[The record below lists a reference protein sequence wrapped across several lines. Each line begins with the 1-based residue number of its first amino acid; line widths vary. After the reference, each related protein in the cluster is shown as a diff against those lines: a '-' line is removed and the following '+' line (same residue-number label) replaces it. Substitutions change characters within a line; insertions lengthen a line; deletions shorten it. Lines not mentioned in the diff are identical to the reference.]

1 MNTQRVSLFATFLF
15 GLAVSAGCKS
25 DGPATTFC
33 LGADGNSQDCG
44 IGCTVEENEKACAKW
59 AEKTKELCGKIS
71 KEECQEICTKD
82 ENPTACE
89 LVKNWKS

>member
-1 MNTQRVSLFATFLF
+1 MTIQRFPLLATFVL

-25 DGPATTFC
+25 DTVTKFC
-33 LGADGNSQDCG
+33 LGADGTSQDCAL
-44 IGCTVEENEKACAKW
+44 GCTIEENEKACAKW
-59 AEKTKELCGKIS
+59 AEKTKEICGKVS
-71 KEECQEICTKD
+71 KEECQEICVKD